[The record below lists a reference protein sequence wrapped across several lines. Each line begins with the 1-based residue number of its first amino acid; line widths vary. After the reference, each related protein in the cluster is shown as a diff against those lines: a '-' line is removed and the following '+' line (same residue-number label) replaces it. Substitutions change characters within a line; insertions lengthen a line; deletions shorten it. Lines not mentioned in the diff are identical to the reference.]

1 MQLIQSIPEKWKNI
15 IKNNRIPENLLF
27 LNHHFIKCNVL
38 FGVEKSNSVKL
49 CLIQLTFDF
58 SDQIS

>member
-1 MQLIQSIPEKWKNI
+1 MQLIQSIPKKWKNI
-15 IKNNRIPENLLF
+15 IKNNRISENLLI

-38 FGVEKSNSVKL
+38 FGVEKLNSKKL